1 MKKFFKYVPVALGLM
16 ALVSCSNDE
25 FESQSAA
32 PAIQAGAGDLI
43 VTEDALETEGG
54 GTRSYLS
61 RDMQTRYYV
70 VTDEMKVYDN
80 GLHKYDEYA
89 FRTTDETSGGG
100 MFTRKNASSQI
111 TEAKWALYP
120 RADVVPFSEVW
131 EYNEVTDNTETRIS
145 MNIPTEMVYDGTYDP
160 KDTKFEKPLYKDVL
174 PRWGQVSSI
183 ASGALQTNLSYM
195 TGVLRLQLAGIPA
208 YAEAVRIQ
216 MFEGGL
222 ATNPVRMTGDFETII
237 AKNDVKMP
245 DASLKGEVLPST
257 AFDAIY
263 VDLTQAEWF
272 KAPLINPEDAA
283 KAVVYVPLVTTTK
296 NVDIVVSLCRSLTPG
311 LDVSDDAD
319 NGGTNVYEKYKVFK
333 DKKIAK
339 GKVYGNSKQY
349 NLALTAGEGPDEISD
364 ALALEEVAEGEDLLI
379 EVEGEINVCDPNNT
393 ILIPN
398 KKAASITIDLR
409 KAEVLATC
417 DPTLYVKYKDA
428 SGEGKFPGQVTIIAG
443 NTASNP
449 VNMEVSLDATPF
461 RFVGKET
468 GDIATMKVDASAFT
482 LGNQGDWASNYT
494 DANITLSDNVKTI
507 TVGGNATTDDVI
519 ATWGDGQNVSS
530 IVVNGIVTGVVAGT
544 AVSYVTTNVTVES
557 YGWPDGGAQVQGAT
571 IATNGT
577 VDVKGTALVPAAAI
591 TAGGNITF
599 DNNYNAT
606 ETTAGAITSTGG
618 NVSINNAS
626 GNYSIFTADIT
637 TGQFAG
643 GADFTITGMAK
654 VDGGDVYTKNAKIDV
669 NPNNGNCEAIT
680 GTLQYVNSGKL
691 ELLTG
696 YIGTVNPA
704 GKTVTLS
711 FAEKG
716 AWAAMNVTAGAEDKV
731 RPGDN
736 VSIWNGK
743 DFPAALRGT
752 YTTTDQIWTATQL
765 GTQSYNWGYTPT
777 TYVPEIRSNID
788 LDNKDWKGIYADADY
803 ALNGKA
809 NPAEAS
815 KTIKNINL
823 VQNDVSGTYQ
833 AGFIAQADASVSA
846 DDLTL
851 DGVKTSI
858 KALGGAELKGVG
870 GFIGKS
876 DGDITFN
883 RVNVKLAA
891 GYFGSMDGTKNV
903 DASNIGGVI
912 GRTYGDVI
920 LKGVTADLTGA
931 ILSGWRSLGGF
942 IGGAKGDI
950 SILTDPELGDT
961 PETAC
966 AVNGLTQMWV
976 TLLNLGPNENDR
988 EQASTGLY
996 IGQVDLAKTI
1006 KIEDAADVNPSFTV
1020 GGKADENKA
1029 FILVSGI
1036 PMKINKFTRGDQKL
1050 IGQSDYDIKNDVVIN
1065 GEKYN
1070 IKKTGESFTDGNKVL
1085 YNVNV
1090 TTYEP

>member
-1 MKKFFKYVPVALGLM
+1 
-16 ALVSCSNDE
+16 
-25 FESQSAA
+25 
-32 PAIQAGAGDLI
+32 
-43 VTEDALETEGG
+43 
-54 GTRSYLS
+54 
-61 RDMQTRYYV
+61 
-70 VTDEMKVYDN
+70 
-80 GLHKYDEYA
+80 
-89 FRTTDETSGGG
+89 
-100 MFTRKNASSQI
+100 
-111 TEAKWALYP
+111 
-120 RADVVPFSEVW
+120 
-131 EYNEVTDNTETRIS
+131 
-145 MNIPTEMVYDGTYDP
+145 
-160 KDTKFEKPLYKDVL
+160 
-174 PRWGQVSSI
+174 
-183 ASGALQTNLSYM
+183 M

-222 ATNPVRMTGDFETII
+222 PTNPVRMTGAFETII

-296 NVDIVVSLCRSLTPG
+296 NVDIVVSLCRKLVNPG
-311 LDVSDDAD
+311 DVTDDVD
-319 NGGTNVYEKYKVFK
+319 NGGVNPYEVYKKFK

-379 EVEGEINVCDPNNT
+379 EVEGDINVCDPNNT

-530 IVVNGIVTGVVAGT
+530 IVVNGIVTGVVDGT
-544 AVSYVTTNVTVES
+544 AVSYVPTNVEVS
-557 YGWPDGGAQVQGAT
+557 CYGWADGEATVGGNINTNGKIDILGKATVPTGNITANGDVTINNNYGGAQAY
-571 IATNGT
+571 AGT
-577 VDVKGTALVPAAAI
+577 
-591 TAGGNITF
+591 
-599 DNNYNAT
+599 
-606 ETTAGAITSTGG
+606 ITSNQG
-618 NVSINNAS
+618 NVSINSTGAYATFN
-626 GNYSIFTADIT
+626 NDIT
-637 TGQFAG
+637 TGAWQN
-643 GADFTITGMAK
+643 GADFTITGKAK
-654 VDGGDVYTKNAKIDV
+654 VDNGGAATVTTKNAKIDV
-669 NPNNGNCEAIT
+669 DANNGNCEAIT
-680 GTLQYVNSGKL
+680 GFLKYSNNGNL
-691 ELLTG
+691 ELLQG
-696 YIGTVNPA
+696 YIGEVNPNN
-704 GKTVTLS
+704 KTVTLS

-716 AWAAMNVTAGAEDKV
+716 AFAAMNVTAGQENRV

-736 VSIWNGK
+736 VSIWNGR
-743 DFPAALRGT
+743 DFATGALRTT
-752 YTTTDQIWTATQL
+752 YTATDQIWTATQL
-765 GTQSYNWGYTPT
+765 GTQSIITSGNTPT

-788 LDNKDWKGIYADADY
+788 LDNKDWKGIYADAAY
-803 ALNGKA
+803 TMNGKA

-823 VQNDVSGTYQ
+823 VQTKVGSKHQ
-833 AGFIAQADASVSA
+833 AGFIYQADATVDV
-846 DDLTL
+846 DDLSL
-851 DGVKTSI
+851 AGVKTSI
-858 KALGGAELKGVG
+858 KALGGEELKGVG
-870 GFIGKS
+870 GFVGVAA
-876 DGDITFN
+876 GAVTMN

-903 DASNIGGVI
+903 TASNIGGII
-912 GRTYGDVI
+912 GRAEGALN
-920 LKGVTADLTGA
+920 LKGCTADLTGA
-931 ILSGWRSLGGF
+931 ILAGHRSLGGF
-942 IGGAKGDI
+942 VGGAKDDI
-950 SILTDPELGDT
+950 SILTDPEYGDR

-966 AVNGLTQMWV
+966 AVIGLTQMWV
-976 TLLNLGPNENDR
+976 TLLDLQEYENDP

-996 IGQVDLAKTI
+996 IGQAALAKTI
-1006 KIEDAADVNPSFTV
+1006 NIEGAADVNPSFTV
-1020 GGKADENKA
+1020 GGKVDESKA
-1029 FILVSGI
+1029 FIVNLN
-1036 PMKINKFTRGDQKL
+1036 KIHQFSRGDQKL
-1050 IGQSDYDIKNDVVIN
+1050 IGQSGYYIGADLKIN
-1065 GEKYN
+1065 GQKYGV
-1070 IKKTGESFTDGNKVL
+1070 KKTGEPFTDGNKVL
-1085 YNVNV
+1085 YNVTV
-1090 TTYEP
+1090 TSFH

>member
-1 MKKFFKYVPVALGLM
+1 
-16 ALVSCSNDE
+16 
-25 FESQSAA
+25 
-32 PAIQAGAGDLI
+32 
-43 VTEDALETEGG
+43 
-54 GTRSYLS
+54 
-61 RDMQTRYYV
+61 
-70 VTDEMKVYDN
+70 
-80 GLHKYDEYA
+80 
-89 FRTTDETSGGG
+89 
-100 MFTRKNASSQI
+100 
-111 TEAKWALYP
+111 
-120 RADVVPFSEVW
+120 
-131 EYNEVTDNTETRIS
+131 
-145 MNIPTEMVYDGTYDP
+145 
-160 KDTKFEKPLYKDVL
+160 
-174 PRWGQVSSI
+174 
-183 ASGALQTNLSYM
+183 
-195 TGVLRLQLAGIPA
+195 
-208 YAEAVRIQ
+208 

-245 DASLKGEVLPST
+245 DASLKGEVLPSG

-296 NVDIVVSLCRSLTPG
+296 NVDIVVSLCRSLVNPG
-311 LDVSDDAD
+311 DVTDDFD
-319 NGGTNVYEKYKVFK
+319 NGGGPGSNKYEPYKTFK

-443 NTASNP
+443 NTASLP
-449 VNMEVSLDATPF
+449 VDMVVNLDSTPF
-461 RFVGKET
+461 RFVGNEG
-468 GDIATMKVDASAFT
+468 GDIKTMNIDASAFT
-482 LGNQGDWASNYT
+482 LGNQGDWSSNYSN
-494 DANITLSDNVKTI
+494 ANIALSDNVKTI

-530 IVVNGIVTGVVAGT
+530 IVVNGIVSGVVDGT
-544 AVSYVTTNVTVES
+544 AVNYVTTNVTVES
-557 YGWPDGGAQVQGAT
+557 YGWFDGGAQVQGAT

-577 VDVKGTALVPAAAI
+577 VDVKGTALVPTAAI

-599 DNNYNAT
+599 DNNYNAS

-637 TGQFAG
+637 TGLYAG
-643 GADFTITGMAK
+643 GADFTITGKAK
-654 VDGGDVYTKNAKIDV
+654 SDGGTVTTKNAKIDV
-669 NPNNGNCEAIT
+669 TPNNGDCEAIT
-680 GTLQYVNSGKL
+680 NELKYAANGKL

-696 YIGTVNPA
+696 YVGTVNPN

-711 FAEKG
+711 FADKG
-716 AWAAMNVTAGAEDKV
+716 AWAAMNVTAGAADKV

-743 DFPAALRGT
+743 DFANGTLRTT
-752 YTTTDQIWTATQL
+752 YTATDQIWTATQL
-765 GTQSYNWGYTPT
+765 GTQSYNWSNTPT

-803 ALNGKA
+803 ALDGQA

-823 VQNDVSGTYQ
+823 VQNNVSGTYQ

-950 SILTDPELGDT
+950 SILTDPELGDS

-1029 FILVSGI
+1029 FILVSGT

-1050 IGQSDYDIKNDVVIN
+1050 IGQSDYNIQNDVVIN
-1065 GEKYN
+1065 GENYN

-1085 YNVNV
+1085 YNVVV
-1090 TTYEP
+1090 TTYAP